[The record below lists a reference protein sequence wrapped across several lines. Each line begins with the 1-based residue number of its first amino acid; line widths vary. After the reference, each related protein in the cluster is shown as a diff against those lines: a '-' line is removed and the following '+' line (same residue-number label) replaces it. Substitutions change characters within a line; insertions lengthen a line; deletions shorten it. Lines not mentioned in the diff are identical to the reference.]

1 MGKDKRESVTRIEA
15 ILKSLSVDV
24 GVRLAGSEGEKL
36 AAEFIRGELAA
47 SGATVTIEDF
57 PVMERRVELERLE
70 VRIGNSWQTFGC
82 SLFSGTPGTDGRTL
96 EAPIVFFASPTD
108 YNCRDLSHLHGKA
121 VVHLGCHIESRD
133 HYRRLVE
140 ARPAFLLMVDIRYP
154 GTEPLADGMFPS
166 YTKDLGAVPTVNVAY
181 MDAWNWKTGG
191 AETARLSV
199 KGGMHESFS
208 QNVIAELPGRDKN
221 AGIIVVGG
229 HHDTQA
235 DSPGADD
242 NGTGTVAVIE
252 LTRLFA
258 SKAPFRRTIRL
269 ISFGAEEQLSVGSA
283 NYVRR
288 HRADLAEHV
297 RFMLNF
303 DSIGSHL
310 GWFELVANGP
320 PEMGEVLRKLYE
332 AKGLYMKL
340 NTSAVPYADH
350 FPFVAAGIPSAYLG
364 RSNCTAGRFF
374 HHRLDDNIQR
384 VSPELLADVITAS
397 AEILTEFADT
407 ATIPFPNAIPEDQSE
422 QIKRYW
428 EDLFGGWTVK
438 GSV

>member
-1 MGKDKRESVTRIEA
+1 LRKEGIMGKDKRESVTRIEA

-229 HHDTQA
+229 HHDT
-235 DSPGADD
+235 
-242 NGTGTVAVIE
+242 
-252 LTRLFA
+252 
-258 SKAPFRRTIRL
+258 L

-320 PEMGEVLRKLYE
+320 PEMGEVLLKLYE